1 MMAWFCGREVK
12 PNGMRSAPNG
22 GIVVVGLSL
31 LTKGPERALK
41 IIECEIGQENS
52 SCVDAPYR
60 PRLTSGLLCRTIT
73 TKTQESCMQPIRLG
87 LVGYGKIAQDQHVP
101 AIHANPAFELVAVAT
116 QGQPC
121 AGVENFKS
129 LGELLASGPQVDA
142 IAFCTP
148 PQGRFALVQEALAA
162 GKHVLVEK
170 PPCATLGEAMAL
182 VTQVQE
188 QGVSGLFAW
197 HSRYAQ
203 GIEAAREWLST
214 RTLQSV
220 QIDWKEDVRKWHP
233 GQAWIWQPGG
243 LGVFDPGINALSIVT
258 HLLPLPLFVESAEL
272 RVPSNCQSPIAA
284 SIKMSDTRHLDIRAE
299 FDFDH
304 GHDELWSIEIR
315 CAEGTLR
322 LDNGGA
328 LLSIDGVP
336 QSVSEEG
343 EYAAVYRHFQQLIGD
358 KTSDLD
364 LQPLRLV
371 ADSFFV
377 GSRASVE
384 PFYD

>member
-1 MMAWFCGREVK
+1 
-12 PNGMRSAPNG
+12 
-22 GIVVVGLSL
+22 
-31 LTKGPERALK
+31 
-41 IIECEIGQENS
+41 
-52 SCVDAPYR
+52 
-60 PRLTSGLLCRTIT
+60 
-73 TKTQESCMQPIRLG
+73 MQPIRLG

-101 AIHANPAFELVAVAT
+101 AINANPAFQLVSVAT
-116 QGQPC
+116 QGPPC
-121 AGVENFKS
+121 AGVANFQS
-129 LGELLASGPQVDA
+129 LSELLENGPAVDA

-148 PQGRFALVQEALAA
+148 PQGRFVLVQQALAA

-182 VTQVQE
+182 VNQVDE

-197 HSRYAQ
+197 HSRYAP
-203 GIEAAREWLST
+203 GIEAARHWLAT

-243 LGVFDPGINALSIVT
+243 LGVFDPGINALSIAT
-258 HLLPLPLFVESAEL
+258 HLLALPLFVESAEL

-284 SIKMSDTRHLDIRAE
+284 SIKMSDARHLDVRAE

-315 CAEGTLR
+315 CTEGILR

-328 LLSIDGVP
+328 LLSIDGVR
-336 QSVSEEG
+336 QAVSEEG

-358 KTSDLD
+358 KASDLD

-377 GSRASVE
+377 GSRALVA

>member
-1 MMAWFCGREVK
+1 
-12 PNGMRSAPNG
+12 
-22 GIVVVGLSL
+22 
-31 LTKGPERALK
+31 
-41 IIECEIGQENS
+41 
-52 SCVDAPYR
+52 
-60 PRLTSGLLCRTIT
+60 
-73 TKTQESCMQPIRLG
+73 MQPIRLG

-101 AIHANPAFELVAVAT
+101 AILANAAFHLVSVASL
-116 QGQPC
+116 GQPC
-121 AGVENFKS
+121 PGVANFSS
-129 LGELLASGPQVDA
+129 LSELLAQGPEVDA
-142 IAFCTP
+142 IIFCTP
-148 PQGRFALVQEALAA
+148 PQGRFGLVREALAA

-182 VTQVQE
+182 IDQARE

-197 HSRYAQ
+197 HSRYAP
-203 GIEAAREWLST
+203 GVEVARQWLAS
-214 RTLQSV
+214 RTLQRV

-243 LGVFDPGINALSIVT
+243 LGVFDPGINALSIIT
-258 HLLPLPLFVESAEL
+258 HLLPLPLFVESADL

-284 SIKMSDTRHLDIRAE
+284 SLRLSDSSHLDVRAE

-304 GHDELWSIEIR
+304 GHDELWSIEIQ

-322 LDNGGA
+322 LDSGGA
-328 LLSIDGVP
+328 LLTIDGVL
-336 QSVSEEG
+336 QAVSEEG
-343 EYAAVYRHFQQLIGD
+343 EYAAVYRHFERLIRD
-358 KTSDLD
+358 KASDLD

-377 GSRASVE
+377 GSRELVE

>member
-1 MMAWFCGREVK
+1 
-12 PNGMRSAPNG
+12 
-22 GIVVVGLSL
+22 
-31 LTKGPERALK
+31 
-41 IIECEIGQENS
+41 
-52 SCVDAPYR
+52 
-60 PRLTSGLLCRTIT
+60 
-73 TKTQESCMQPIRLG
+73 MQPIRLG

-101 AIHANPAFELVAVAT
+101 AIRANPAFKLVSVAT

-121 AGVENFKS
+121 EGVENFRS
-129 LGELLASGPQVDA
+129 LTELLENGPPVDA

-148 PQGRFALVQEALAA
+148 PQGRFGLVSEALSA

-182 VTQVQE
+182 ADQARE

-197 HSRYAQ
+197 HSRYAP
-203 GIEAAREWLST
+203 GIEAARQWLAA
-214 RTLQSV
+214 RTLNSV

-243 LGVFDPGINALSIVT
+243 LGVFDPGINALSIAT
-258 HLLPLPLFVESAEL
+258 HLLAQPLFVQSAEL

-284 SIKMSDTRHLDIRAE
+284 SIRMSDAQQLDVRAE

-304 GHDELWSIEIR
+304 GHDELWSIEVR
-315 CAEGTLR
+315 CTEGTLR

-328 LLSIDGVP
+328 VLSIDGVR
-336 QSVSEEG
+336 QAKSEEG
-343 EYAAVYRHFQQLIGD
+343 EYAAVYRHFQQLIAD
-358 KTSDLD
+358 KASDLD

-377 GSRASVE
+377 GSREPVA

>member
-1 MMAWFCGREVK
+1 
-12 PNGMRSAPNG
+12 
-22 GIVVVGLSL
+22 
-31 LTKGPERALK
+31 
-41 IIECEIGQENS
+41 
-52 SCVDAPYR
+52 
-60 PRLTSGLLCRTIT
+60 
-73 TKTQESCMQPIRLG
+73 MQPIRLG

-101 AIHANPAFELVAVAT
+101 AIHANHAFQLVSVAT

-129 LGELLASGPQVDA
+129 LSELLENGPPVDA

-148 PQGRFALVQEALAA
+148 PQGRFALVQQALTA

-170 PPCATLGEAMAL
+170 PPCATLGEAMEL
-182 VTQVQE
+182 VNQARA
-188 QGVSGLFAW
+188 QGVSALFAW
-197 HSRYAQ
+197 HSRYAP
-203 GIEAAREWLST
+203 GIEAARRWLASS
-214 RTLQSV
+214 TLQKV

-258 HLLPLPLFVESAEL
+258 HLLQLPLFVEAAEL
-272 RVPSNCQSPIAA
+272 RVPENCQSPIAA
-284 SIKMSDTRHLDIRAE
+284 SIKMSDTQHLDIRAE

-304 GHDELWSIEIR
+304 GHDELWSIEIH
-315 CAEGTLR
+315 CNKGVLR

-336 QSVSEEG
+336 QTVSHEG

-358 KTSDLD
+358 RASDLD

-377 GSRASVE
+377 GSRVSVE
-384 PFYD
+384 AFYD

>member
-1 MMAWFCGREVK
+1 
-12 PNGMRSAPNG
+12 
-22 GIVVVGLSL
+22 
-31 LTKGPERALK
+31 
-41 IIECEIGQENS
+41 
-52 SCVDAPYR
+52 
-60 PRLTSGLLCRTIT
+60 
-73 TKTQESCMQPIRLG
+73 MQPIRLG

-101 AIHANPAFELVAVAT
+101 AILANSAFQLLAVAT
-116 QGQPC
+116 LGQACP
-121 AGVENFKS
+121 GVANFSS
-129 LGELLASGPQVDA
+129 LEEMLKQLPSLDA

-148 PQGRFALVQEALAA
+148 PQGRYALVRAALAA

-182 VTQVQE
+182 VEQVRDL
-188 QGVSGLFAW
+188 GVSGLFAW
-197 HSRYAQ
+197 HSRFAP
-203 GIEAAREWLST
+203 GVEAAREWLSS

-258 HLLPLPLFVESAEL
+258 YLLPLPLFVESAEL

-284 SIKMSDTRHLDIRAE
+284 LLRLSDSSHLDIKAE

-315 CAEGTLR
+315 CIEGTLR
-322 LDNGGA
+322 LYNGGA
-328 LLSIDGVP
+328 SLTIDGVA
-336 QSVSEEG
+336 QSVADEG
-343 EYAAVYRHFQQLIGD
+343 EYEAVYRHFEQLIQR

-371 ADSFFV
+371 ADSFFI
-377 GSRASVE
+377 GSRKSVE

>member
-1 MMAWFCGREVK
+1 
-12 PNGMRSAPNG
+12 
-22 GIVVVGLSL
+22 
-31 LTKGPERALK
+31 
-41 IIECEIGQENS
+41 
-52 SCVDAPYR
+52 
-60 PRLTSGLLCRTIT
+60 
-73 TKTQESCMQPIRLG
+73 MQPIRLG

-101 AIHANPAFELVAVAT
+101 AIKANPAFELVAVAT

-121 AGVENFKS
+121 AGVENFRS
-129 LGELLASGPQVDA
+129 LTELLASGPHVDA

-148 PQGRFALVQEALAA
+148 PQGRFALVQQALAA

-182 VTQVQE
+182 VDQVAQ

-197 HSRYAQ
+197 HSRYAP
-203 GIEAAREWLST
+203 GIAAARDWLAG

-258 HLLPLPLFVESAEL
+258 HLLALPLFVEAAEL
-272 RVPSNCQSPIAA
+272 RVPENCQSPIAA
-284 SIKMSDTRHLDIRAE
+284 SIKMSDAQHLEVLAE

-315 CAEGTLR
+315 CSEGVLR

-328 LLSIDGVP
+328 LLSIDGVR
-336 QSVSEEG
+336 QAVSEEG
-343 EYAAVYRHFQQLIGD
+343 EYAAVYRHFERLIADGV
-358 KTSDLD
+358 SDLD

-377 GSRASVE
+377 GSRVLVA
-384 PFYD
+384 PFFD

>member
-1 MMAWFCGREVK
+1 
-12 PNGMRSAPNG
+12 
-22 GIVVVGLSL
+22 
-31 LTKGPERALK
+31 
-41 IIECEIGQENS
+41 
-52 SCVDAPYR
+52 
-60 PRLTSGLLCRTIT
+60 
-73 TKTQESCMQPIRLG
+73 MQPIRLA

-101 AIHANPAFELVAVAT
+101 AIQANPAFQLVTVAT

-129 LGELLASGPQVDA
+129 LGELLERGPQVDA

-148 PQGRFALVQEALAA
+148 PQGRYALVQQALAA

-170 PPCATLGEAMAL
+170 PPCATLGEAQAL
-182 VTQVQE
+182 VDQVHE

-197 HSRYAQ
+197 HSRYAP
-203 GIEAAREWLST
+203 GIEAARDWLAG

-220 QIDWKEDVRKWHP
+220 KIEWKEDVRKWHP

-258 HLLPLPLFVESAEL
+258 QLLTLPLFVESAEL

-284 SIKMSDTRHLDIRAE
+284 SIKMSDTHRLDVRAE

-315 CAEGTLR
+315 CSDGTLR

-328 LLSIDGVP
+328 LLSIDGVR
-336 QSVSEEG
+336 QEVSHEG
-343 EYAAVYRHFQQLIGD
+343 EYAAVYSHFQQLIAA
-358 KTSDLD
+358 KASDLD

-377 GSRASVE
+377 GSRALVE

>member
-1 MMAWFCGREVK
+1 
-12 PNGMRSAPNG
+12 
-22 GIVVVGLSL
+22 
-31 LTKGPERALK
+31 
-41 IIECEIGQENS
+41 
-52 SCVDAPYR
+52 
-60 PRLTSGLLCRTIT
+60 
-73 TKTQESCMQPIRLG
+73 MQPIRLG

-101 AIHANPAFELVAVAT
+101 AISANAAFKLVAVAT

-121 AGVENFKS
+121 AGVENFRS
-129 LGELLASGPQVDA
+129 LAELLEKGPQVDA

-148 PQGRFALVQEALAA
+148 PQGRFALVQQALAA

-170 PPCATLGEAMAL
+170 PPCATLGEAMEL
-182 VTQVQE
+182 VAQVGR

-197 HSRYAQ
+197 HSRYAP
-203 GIEAAREWLST
+203 GIAAARDWLAS

-243 LGVFDPGINALSIVT
+243 LGVFDPGINALSIAT
-258 HLLPLPLFVESAEL
+258 HLLPLPVFVEAAEL
-272 RVPSNCQSPIAA
+272 RVPDNCQSPIAA
-284 SIKMSDTRHLDIRAE
+284 SIRMSDAHQLDIRAE

-304 GHDELWSIEIR
+304 GHDELWSIDIR
-315 CAEGTLR
+315 CSEGTLR

-328 LLSIDGVP
+328 VLTIDGVP
-336 QSVSEEG
+336 QAVSEEG
-343 EYAAVYRHFQQLIGD
+343 EYAAVYRHFQQLISD
-358 KTSDLD
+358 KASDLD

-377 GSRASVE
+377 GSRTLVE

>member
-1 MMAWFCGREVK
+1 
-12 PNGMRSAPNG
+12 
-22 GIVVVGLSL
+22 
-31 LTKGPERALK
+31 
-41 IIECEIGQENS
+41 
-52 SCVDAPYR
+52 
-60 PRLTSGLLCRTIT
+60 
-73 TKTQESCMQPIRLG
+73 MQPIRLG

-101 AIHANPAFELVAVAT
+101 AINANPGFELVSVAT

-121 AGVENFKS
+121 AGVENFQS
-129 LGELLASGPQVDA
+129 LSELLENGPPVDA

-148 PQGRFALVQEALAA
+148 PQGRFALVQQAIAA

-182 VTQVQE
+182 VSQAQQ
-188 QGVSGLFAW
+188 QGVTSFFAW
-197 HSRYAQ
+197 HSRYAP
-203 GIEAAREWLST
+203 GIEAARDWLST

-258 HLLPLPLFVESAEL
+258 HLLPLPLFVESADL
-272 RVPSNCQSPIAA
+272 RVPNNCQSPIAA
-284 SIKMSDTRHLDIRAE
+284 SIKLSDPQRLAVRAE

-304 GHDELWSIEIR
+304 GHEELWSIEIR
-315 CAEGTLR
+315 CAEGVLR

-328 LLSIDGVP
+328 VLSIDQVP
-336 QSVSEEG
+336 QTVSQEG

-358 KTSDLD
+358 KSSDLD

-377 GSRASVE
+377 GSRTLVE

>member
-1 MMAWFCGREVK
+1 
-12 PNGMRSAPNG
+12 
-22 GIVVVGLSL
+22 
-31 LTKGPERALK
+31 
-41 IIECEIGQENS
+41 
-52 SCVDAPYR
+52 
-60 PRLTSGLLCRTIT
+60 
-73 TKTQESCMQPIRLG
+73 MQPIRLG
-87 LVGYGKIAQDQHVP
+87 LVGYGKIAQDQHLP
-101 AIHANPAFELVAVAT
+101 AILANPAFQLLAVAT
-116 QGQPC
+116 QGKPC
-121 AGVENFKS
+121 AGVENFQS
-129 LGELLASGPQVDA
+129 LGELLEKGPQVDA

-148 PQGRFALVQEALAA
+148 PQGRFALVQQALTA

-170 PPCATLGEAMAL
+170 PPCATLGEAMVL
-182 VTQVQE
+182 VEQIQA

-197 HSRYAQ
+197 HSRYAP
-203 GIEAAREWLST
+203 GIQAARDWLAS

-220 QIDWKEDVRKWHP
+220 KIDWKEDVRKWHP

-284 SIKMSDTRHLDIRAE
+284 GINMSDTRHLEVHAE

-315 CAEGTLR
+315 CAEGLLR

-328 LLSIDGVP
+328 LLSIDGVR
-336 QSVSEEG
+336 QTVSQEG
-343 EYAAVYRHFQQLIGD
+343 EYAAVYRHFQQLIAD
-358 KTSDLD
+358 KASDVD

-377 GSRASVE
+377 GSRASAE

>member
-1 MMAWFCGREVK
+1 
-12 PNGMRSAPNG
+12 
-22 GIVVVGLSL
+22 
-31 LTKGPERALK
+31 
-41 IIECEIGQENS
+41 
-52 SCVDAPYR
+52 
-60 PRLTSGLLCRTIT
+60 
-73 TKTQESCMQPIRLG
+73 MQPIRLA

-101 AIHANPAFELVAVAT
+101 AILANPAFRLVSVAT

-121 AGVENFKS
+121 AGVENFRS
-129 LGELLASGPQVDA
+129 LGDLLAKGPQVDA

-182 VTQVQE
+182 VDQARE

-197 HSRYAQ
+197 HSRYAP
-203 GIEAAREWLST
+203 GIEVAREWLAT

-243 LGVFDPGINALSIVT
+243 LGVFDPGINALSIAT
-258 HLLPLPLFVESAEL
+258 HLLALPSFVESAEL
-272 RVPSNCQSPIAA
+272 RVPDNCQSPIAA
-284 SIKMSDTRHLDIRAE
+284 SLRMSDARRLDIRAE

-315 CAEGTLR
+315 CTEGTLR

-328 LLSIDGVP
+328 VLSLDGVR
-336 QSVSEEG
+336 QAVADEG
-343 EYAAVYRHFQQLIGD
+343 EYAAVYRHFQQLIAD
-358 KTSDLD
+358 KASDMD

-377 GSRASVE
+377 GSRTLVA